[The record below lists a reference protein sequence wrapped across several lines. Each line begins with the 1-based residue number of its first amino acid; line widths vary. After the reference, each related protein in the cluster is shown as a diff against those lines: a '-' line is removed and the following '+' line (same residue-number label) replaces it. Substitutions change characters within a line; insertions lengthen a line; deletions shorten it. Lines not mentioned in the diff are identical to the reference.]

1 MNKVLCHKTDEK
13 DTQTKD
19 GIARAALCGMVQIGG
34 PAMFEALITV
44 CLSLSEDVCRD
55 QLLPGYEADTAIAC
69 QSELTSR
76 PPRLSQN
83 VPQNLTLKGDPF
95 CAEIGPALAFIEI
108 EPDVFVHKGLVE
120 EPNSGNRG
128 DVSNIGFVIG
138 SDSVAVIDSGSAR
151 WMGEAIWRAV
161 RAQTD
166 KPISHVILT
175 HMHPDHVLGAAP
187 LEEAG
192 AQIVGHAGLARALAD
207 RQENYIESLTRLIG
221 PAAFLGTQ
229 TTAVDVTVSDTITVD
244 LGGDRVL
251 SIKAWRTAH
260 TGTDVTVFDP
270 TTSTMFTGDLVFA
283 EHTPALDGKL
293 RGWLSVMSEMVKMD
307 ITQIVPGHGGPV
319 LAWPDGGADQVRYL
333 SVLERDTRAA
343 IDAGTRMGDAVEQI
357 AQSESA
363 NWDLFEAFNPRNAT
377 VAFTELEW
385 E

>member
-1 MNKVLCHKTDEK
+1 
-13 DTQTKD
+13 
-19 GIARAALCGMVQIGG
+19 
-34 PAMFEALITV
+34 MFEALITV
-44 CLSLSEDVCRD
+44 CLSLSDDVCRD
-55 QLLPGYEADTAIAC
+55 QLLPGYEADTVIAC
-69 QSELTSR
+69 QSELAAR
-76 PPRLSQN
+76 PPSLSQN
-83 VPQNLTLKGDPF
+83 VSQDLTLKGDPF
-95 CAEIGPALAFIEI
+95 CTEIGHSLAFSEI
-108 EPDVFVHKGLVE
+108 QPGVFVHKGLIE
-120 EPNSGNRG
+120 EPNSGNLG
-128 DVSNIGFVIG
+128 DVSNIGFIIG
-138 SDSVAVIDSGSAR
+138 SDSVAVVDSGTAR

-187 LEEAG
+187 LQEAG
-192 AQIVGHAGLARALAD
+192 AQVVGHAGLTRALAD

-221 PAAFLGTQ
+221 PEAFLGTQ
-229 TTAVDVTVSDTITVD
+229 TVAVDLTVSDTITVD

-260 TGTDVTVFDP
+260 TGTDVTVFDAM
-270 TTSTMFTGDLVFA
+270 TSTMFTGDLVFA

-293 RGWLSVMSEMVKMD
+293 RGWLNVMAEMAKMD

-319 LAWPDGGADQVRYL
+319 LAWPEGGADQVRYL

-343 IDAGTRMGDAVEQI
+343 IDAGTRMGEAVEQI
-357 AQSESA
+357 AQSEA
-363 NWDLFEAFNPRNAT
+363 DNWDLFQAYNPRNAT